1 MVRYFSALI
10 LFLCPAAYG
19 QEKSIE
25 AELAEH
31 AKLKAEVEAKQK
43 QLSDSAERIKALLA
57 ELQRKANELGIDGKP
72 PKPDELKTF
81 VDSLK
86 AAYAKEGDKSKFP
99 ALMSLWKAAASL
111 ASEAKTW
118 GALWSAMADTAKALG
133 LSGQLIEIQR
143 AVSRELSSR
152 LPVNPSEKPDEPITA
167 DHAKLIKAEFE
178 RVVKALE
185 QVK

>member
-1 MVRYFSALI
+1 
-10 LFLCPAAYG
+10 
-19 QEKSIE
+19 
-25 AELAEH
+25 
-31 AKLKAEVEAKQK
+31 
-43 QLSDSAERIKALLA
+43 
-57 ELQRKANELGIDGKP
+57 
-72 PKPDELKTF
+72 
-81 VDSLK
+81 
-86 AAYAKEGDKSKFP
+86 
-99 ALMSLWKAAASL
+99 
-111 ASEAKTW
+111 
-118 GALWSAMADTAKALG
+118 MADTAKALG